1 MEAVAAPVTKL
12 EEVLQASQDR
22 VRVGICALVCRRIPV
37 GLQQHCEV
45 HVLLV
50 LQCWLLFYQ
59 MHPSSTVRLR
69 GRLFKNVSVPMMRSV
84 ALSRMVKA
92 RPLGR
97 LM

>member
-1 MEAVAAPVTKL
+1 MVAVPVTKL

-22 VRVGICALVCRRIPV
+22 IRVGICALVCRRVPV
-37 GLQQHCEV
+37 GLQHCEV
-45 HVLLV
+45 QVYV
-50 LQCWLLFYQ
+50 LQCWQLFYQ
-59 MHPSSTVRLR
+59 MHPSSTVKLR
-69 GRLFKNVSVPMMRSV
+69 GTLFKKVSVPMMRSV

>member
-1 MEAVAAPVTKL
+1 MEAVAVPVTKL

-22 VRVGICALVCRRIPV
+22 VRVGISALVCRRVPV
-37 GLQQHCEV
+37 GVQHCED

-50 LQCWLLFYQ
+50 LQWWLLFYQ
-59 MHPSSTVRLR
+59 MHPSSTVKLR
-69 GRLFKNVSVPMMRSV
+69 GTLFKNVSVPMMRSV